1 VPLSRSKS
9 GPWNL
14 TALVLSV
21 AIMSCTAQRDPIY
34 VPIPGYEGPKR
45 LVLFS
50 PVDARKVQEKIPYSP
65 HAVAGYADTVK
76 ISIGTHLT
84 GLRTYHYVDS
94 DDRLVYIEMT
104 FTSPR
109 DSLLVFFDRYVGV
122 LRSHKWSINENW
134 RREYVDSSEV
144 VLGYYNE
151 LPLYF
156 GMMNPG
162 DSGNE
167 SDIEVNIAIGTP

>member
-1 VPLSRSKS
+1 MCQYGIPDNAPKGGQYAPVQGSICS
-9 GPWNL
+9 G
-14 TALVLSV
+14 TGGSV
-21 AIMSCTAQRDPIY
+21 CSGIY
-34 VPIPGYEGPKR
+34 T
-45 LVLFS
+45 
-50 PVDARKVQEKIPYSP
+50 
-65 HAVAGYADTVK
+65 DTVK
-76 ISIGTHLT
+76 ISIGTRLT

-134 RREYVDSSEV
+134 RREFVDSTRV
-144 VLGYYNE
+144 FLGYYNG
-151 LPLYF
+151 LALRF
-156 GMMNPG
+156 VMMNPG